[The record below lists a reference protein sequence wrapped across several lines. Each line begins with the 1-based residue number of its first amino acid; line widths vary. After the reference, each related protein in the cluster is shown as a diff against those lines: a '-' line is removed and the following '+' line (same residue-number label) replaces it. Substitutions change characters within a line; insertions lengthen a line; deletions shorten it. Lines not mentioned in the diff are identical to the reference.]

1 MTSSVALCALGAERA
16 LSNELRKLGLRV
28 HESSYGKVR
37 FDADIAGLYRAL
49 MALRT
54 ADRVLLEAAA
64 YTAEDFDQLFEGVRS
79 VPWEA
84 LLRRPM
90 RVVVGKVR
98 TSRSKLQAATSIQ
111 AVVHKAAA
119 ERLCGAWGM
128 ERLPDYGEAAE
139 LRVYIEKDKAQI
151 LLDLS
156 GESLFKR
163 GYRSESG
170 IAPLRETSAAAMLL
184 LSGWKRKYPLYDPF
198 CGSGTIAVEAALY
211 AWDAAPGLGRRFA
224 LQDLALADGAAEKAV
239 REELAA
245 KVDFTR
251 LVRIYG
257 SDADVR
263 SVSIAASN
271 ARRAYELAQGRS
283 PGRGIRLEKAEA
295 ALPRFQVLD
304 MRKAAAPESE
314 EGYLITNPPYGE
326 RLGDLAEAERTYAAM
341 GKLDERFPGWK
352 LVAIANHPGFES
364 HFGRAADS
372 VRELTNGA
380 LRSYVYQYETLGR
393 NADVHRRRTR

>member
-1 MTSSVALCALGAERA
+1 MTTAVALCALGAERA
-16 LSNELRKLGLRV
+16 LSNELRKLDLTV

-37 FDADIAGLYRAL
+37 FAADIAGLYRAL

-64 YTAEDFDQLFEGVRS
+64 YPAEDFDQLFEGVRS
-79 VPWEA
+79 VPWEN

-98 TSRSKLQAATSIQ
+98 SSRSKLQAATSIQ

-119 ERLCGAWGM
+119 ERLCTAWGM
-128 ERLPDYGEAAE
+128 ARLPDYGEAAE
-139 LRVYIEKDKAQI
+139 LRVYMEKDRAQI

-170 IAPLRETSAAAMLL
+170 AAPLRETSAAAMLL

-257 SDADVR
+257 SDSDVR

-283 PGRGIRLEKAEA
+283 PGRGIRLEKGEA

-341 GKLDERFPGWK
+341 GTLGERFPGWK
-352 LVAIANHPGFES
+352 LVAISNHPGFES
-364 HFGRAADS
+364 HFGHAADS

-380 LRSYVYQYETLGR
+380 LRSYVYQYENLGR